1 MDCRRWLRMFCAEVV
16 QPCVCPSTV
25 SLFPAFENSSLETA
39 KARLESMQIIAKHKR
54 KAAEQAELEV
64 LEAENNVEAIEFE
77 IEVIQR
83 KGQSVS
89 CDGFSGRTNADCAF
103 KFPG

>member
-1 MDCRRWLRMFCAEVV
+1 M
-16 QPCVCPSTV
+16 STKVLFWFDYWNFV

-64 LEAENNVEAIEFE
+64 LEAENNVEAIELE

-83 KGQSVS
+83 KGQNVS
-89 CDGFSGRTNADCAF
+89 CDGFSALNGDTRVTEIYH
-103 KFPG
+103 

>member
-1 MDCRRWLRMFCAEVV
+1 M
-16 QPCVCPSTV
+16 
-25 SLFPAFENSSLETA
+25 FPAFENSSLKTA
-39 KARLESMQIIAKHKR
+39 KDRLESMQIIAKHKR

-64 LEAENNVEAIEFE
+64 LEAENNVEAIELE

-89 CDGFSGRTNADCAF
+89 CDGFSARRTHIWN
-103 KFPG
+103 